1 MAEQTRQIPIEQF
14 EPRPDQPR
22 KEFGPDGL
30 LNLGKNLLAA
40 GQLAPLIV
48 YFVASVGRYILVDGE
63 RRWRAAKLV
72 GIKTLLAWVLD
83 HEPTALEL
91 HRIQMCIAVHTVGL
105 SPMEK
110 SDQLAKIK
118 QENNWSISELAEN
131 LNMSQP
137 QVTKLLT
144 FQNSCPDLRDALKS
158 QKIDTDKAYAIAS
171 RSDHNVQRELLAKVN
186 DLTREQLRRTAKS
199 EGQPIEL
206 RTSIARFAL
215 VGDVMVTV
223 QRPRMALSGAIQ
235 ALSETLRQLKAAD
248 AQGLDVVTASRV
260 MRDRAKAAA
269 AK

>member
-1 MAEQTRQIPIEQF
+1 MAEQSMKLFVDQIDS
-14 EPRPDQPR
+14 RPDQPR
-22 KEFGPDGL
+22 QIFNEDGL
-30 LNLGKNLLAA
+30 LDLGKNLLAA
-40 GQLAPLIV
+40 GQLAPIIV
-48 YFVASVGRYILVDGE
+48 FFLASVGRYILVDGE

-91 HRIQMCIAVHTVGL
+91 HRIQTCIAVHIVGL

-110 SDQLAKIK
+110 SDQLAKVK
-118 QENNWSISELAEN
+118 QENNWSIGELAEN

-144 FQNSCPDLRDALKS
+144 LQNSCPDLRDVLQA
-158 QKIDTDKAYAIAS
+158 QKIDTDKAYVIAS
-171 RSDHNVQRELLAKVN
+171 KPDHNVQRELLAKVN
-186 DLTREQLRRTAKS
+186 DLNREQFRRTAKS
-199 EGQPIEL
+199 GGQPVEL

-248 AQGLDVVTASRV
+248 AQGLDVVTVSRV

-269 AK
+269 K